1 MGIIGVDE
9 AGKGPVLGSMF
20 VAAVRISSEGMVP
33 DSAVDSK
40 KLTKKQREKIANII
54 NKLENCSIGIE
65 EIKVEEIDMV
75 GSNMNNLT
83 AMGHARAISQIV
95 KEGDK
100 IYLDAAD
107 VNAQRFGEKIGREL
121 DVEVQIFS
129 EHKADEKYPIV
140 SAASIIA
147 KVERDAHVSN
157 LARNLGEI
165 GSGYPADVRTQS
177 FLKKYLEDNGK
188 LPECARLSWK
198 TSKNLLNRHSQ
209 KTIGEY

>member
-20 VAAVRISSEGMVP
+20 VAAVRVSSENMVP
-33 DSAVDSK
+33 DSVADSK

-54 NKLENCSIGIE
+54 IKIENCSMGIE
-65 EIKVEEIDMV
+65 EIKVEEIDTV
-75 GSNMNNLT
+75 DSNMNNLT
-83 AMGHARAISQIV
+83 AMGHAKAISQIV
-95 KEGDK
+95 REGDK

-107 VNAQRFGEKIGREL
+107 VNAQRFGEKIRREL
-121 DVEVQIFS
+121 DVKVQIFS

-147 KVERDAHVSN
+147 KVERDAHISK
-157 LARNLGEI
+157 LAKFFGEI
-165 GSGYPADVRTQS
+165 GSGYPADVRTQE
-177 FLKKYLEDNGK
+177 FLKKYLDENNR

-209 KTIGEY
+209 KKIGEY